1 MSGLSELDLRILA
14 FERRGWRSAGIKEQ
28 ALAEM
33 LDMSATR
40 YYQLLNELIDRP
52 EALAA
57 DPVLVK
63 RLQAQRA
70 RRQRMRSP
78 RAKGTRGQSA

>member
-1 MSGLSELDLRILA
+1 MSGLSEFDLRILA
-14 FERRGWRSAGIKEQ
+14 FERRGWRSTGVKEQ
-28 ALAEM
+28 AIAEV
-33 LDMSATR
+33 LELTATR

-52 EALAA
+52 EAFEA

-78 RAKGTRGQSA
+78 RPRGTRGRSG